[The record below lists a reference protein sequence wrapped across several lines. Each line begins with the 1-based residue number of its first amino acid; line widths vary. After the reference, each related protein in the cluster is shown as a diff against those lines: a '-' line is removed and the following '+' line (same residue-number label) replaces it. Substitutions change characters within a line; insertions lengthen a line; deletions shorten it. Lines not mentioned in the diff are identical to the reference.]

1 MKATILPIAVS
12 TLLLATASC
21 SVVDPNQDYGY
32 DSSESIAVVTVKRSP
47 ADTVYLQLTDDITV
61 YPLEEIKYTGRKRVL
76 CELSIIRERTGSF
89 DYTAHVHWI
98 EPIEEGVV
106 TSENPASV
114 SEGIDILNNWMT
126 GVEDG
131 YLTLRYAA
139 WWGVATNILHKFT
152 IVTGQDPEDP
162 YSLILH
168 HDASGDRKD
177 TFSEALICFDINSLP
192 DTDGQ
197 YVPLTLK
204 WTRPDG
210 TLATHTF
217 EFKTRK

>member
-1 MKATILPIAVS
+1 MKARLLPIAVS
-12 TLLLATASC
+12 TLLIAAASC
-21 SVVDPNQDYGY
+21 SLGEPYQY
-32 DSSESIAVVTVKRSP
+32 DSANSEVVAVVTVKRSP
-47 ADTVYLQLTDDITV
+47 GDTVYFQLTDDITV
-61 YPLEEIKYTGRKRVL
+61 YPVDNIEYTGRKRVL
-76 CELSIIRERTGSF
+76 CGLSIAKERTGSF
-89 DYTAHVHWI
+89 DYTARVHWI

-106 TSENPASV
+106 STTSPASR

-177 TFSEALICFDINSLP
+177 SFSEAIICFDINDLP

-210 TLATHTF
+210 TLASHTF

>member
-1 MKATILPIAVS
+1 MKARLLPIAVS
-12 TLLLATASC
+12 TLLIAAASC
-21 SVVDPNQDYGY
+21 SLGEPYQY
-32 DSSESIAVVTVKRSP
+32 DSANSEVVAVVTVKRSP
-47 ADTVYLQLTDDITV
+47 GDTVYFQLTDDITV
-61 YPLEEIKYTGRKRVL
+61 YPVDNIEYTGRKRVL
-76 CELSIIRERTGSF
+76 CGLSIAKERTGSF
-89 DYTAHVHWI
+89 DYTARVHWI

-106 TSENPASV
+106 STTSPASR

-131 YLTLRYAA
+131 YHTQRYAA

-177 TFSEALICFDINSLP
+177 SFSEAIICFDINDLP

-210 TLATHTF
+210 TLASHTF